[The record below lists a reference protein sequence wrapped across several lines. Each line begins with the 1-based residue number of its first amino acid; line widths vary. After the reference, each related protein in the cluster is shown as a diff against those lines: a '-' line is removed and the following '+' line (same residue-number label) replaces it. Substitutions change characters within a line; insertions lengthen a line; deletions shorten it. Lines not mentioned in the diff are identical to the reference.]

1 MDPPP
6 ALLGFG
12 LLVDLEWYQK
22 YFEGLSSLFDAPLIF
37 SSMIGGVKNGS
48 SIVTSGTCFFNL
60 TPKGTVT
67 EMTWEEYQEKK
78 NEKPKAKK
86 LNPKKRF
93 DNKTY
98 DNV

>member
-1 MDPPP
+1 MHT
-6 ALLGFG
+6 
-12 LLVDLEWYQK
+12 YQ
-22 YFEGLSSLFDAPLIF
+22 
-37 SSMIGGVKNGS
+37 
-48 SIVTSGTCFFNL
+48 